1 MQMLECSLGELSR
14 LDTTDLD
21 ALMRMN
27 EACLAMLLD
36 PALWAWMLGVTAVCI
51 LGGAIIGWIKG
62 RVMAGIIWAAVLGP
76 IGWIIVALSRSRLP
90 VCPECGKGNPA
101 SARACRH
108 CGVNLR
114 QAAERTARS
123 RMKGADSGGSWQ

>member
-1 MQMLECSLGELSR
+1 MQVVQCSLEELLR
-14 LDTTDLD
+14 LDGADIE
-21 ALMRMN
+21 AVMRMN

-36 PALWAWMLGVTAVCI
+36 PTLWAWMLGVTAVCI

-62 RVMAGIIWAAVLGP
+62 RVAAGIIWAAVLGP
-76 IGWIIVALSRSRLP
+76 IGWIIVALSRSKLP
-90 VCPECGKGNPA
+90 ACPECNKGNPP

-114 QAAERTARS
+114 QAAGRTARS